1 MRQFSKEQVLKWG
14 QYDKYDSLEFN
25 FGVWKMKAKK
35 IFKNIVRV
43 FLIILAMLLLL
54 WLLVFINSKIRF
66 KRDKAFLKEQG
77 YCNLVSAGEYSV
89 NVLSYGNENG
99 KHRIIAMSGYGV
111 PDSCITMRRMTTVLE
126 SDNQVIF
133 IDRAG
138 YGISDDTTQDMTVEN
153 IVEAYRTALKNAGIK
168 APYVLLPHSIG
179 GVYATYW
186 ESKYPDEIEAVA
198 FIDGTELEAI
208 SLDKQDNEDNEVVLF
223 YRLDKVGFGGTGNL
237 LLKHFLPPK
246 VWLSEDEQRA
256 EYAMALMTYDS
267 RALLSES
274 EQESRN
280 INTAWETIVTNDI
293 PKIYISTSYFTAE
306 DIEADGI
313 LTDEMIDW
321 LMSDRRELKA
331 ELEEQYKNGALSQ
344 DVYDE
349 LLPELPSTQV
359 ESRQM
364 ALEDYLEIGRD
375 YKERVLL
382 PYFEKLGNCELVSLP
397 GDHLIYE
404 QKPDKCGQIIR
415 DFIDGLD

>member
-1 MRQFSKEQVLKWG
+1 
-14 QYDKYDSLEFN
+14 
-25 FGVWKMKAKK
+25 MKAKK
-35 IFKNIVRV
+35 AFKKIVRV
-43 FLIILAMLLLL
+43 FLIILAILLLL

-66 KRDKAFLKEQG
+66 KRDKTFLEEKG

-89 NVLSYGNENG
+89 NVLICGNENG
-99 KHRIIAMSGYGV
+99 NHRIIAMAGYGI
-111 PDSCITMRRMTTVLE
+111 PDSCITMRRMTAALE

-168 APYVLLPHSIG
+168 APYVLMPHSIG

-186 ESKYPDEIEAVA
+186 ESKYPDEVEAVA
-198 FIDGTELEAI
+198 IIDGTELEAL
-208 SLDKQDNEDNEVVLF
+208 SPDEQDNEDSEVVLY
-223 YRLDKVGFGGTGNL
+223 YRLIKFGFGGTGNL

-246 VWLSEDEQRA
+246 EWLSDDEQKA

-280 INTAWETIVTNDI
+280 INTAWEAIVTNDI
-293 PKIYISTSYFTAE
+293 PKIYISTAYFTAE

-321 LMSDRRELKA
+321 LLSDRRELKA
-331 ELEEQYKNGALSQ
+331 ELEEQYQNGEISQ

-349 LLPELPSTQV
+349 LQPELPSSQE

-364 ALEDYLEIGRD
+364 ALEDYLESGRD
-375 YKERVLL
+375 YKERILL

-404 QKPDKCGQIIR
+404 QKPNECGQIIR
-415 DFIDGLD
+415 DFIDGLDQ

>member
-1 MRQFSKEQVLKWG
+1 MAFSAK
-14 QYDKYDSLEFN
+14 SEFYL
-25 FGVWKMKAKK
+25 GVQIMKAKK
-35 IFKNIVRV
+35 AFKKIVRV
-43 FLIILAMLLLL
+43 FLIILAILLLL

-66 KRDKAFLKEQG
+66 KRDKTFLEEKG

-89 NVLSYGNENG
+89 NVLSFGNENG
-99 KHRIIAMSGYGV
+99 KHRIIAMAGYGI
-111 PDSCITMRRMTTVLE
+111 PDSCITMRKMTAALE

-138 YGISDDTTQDMTVEN
+138 YGISDDTAQDMTVEN

-168 APYVLLPHSIG
+168 APYVLMPHSIG

-186 ESKYPDEIEAVA
+186 ESKYPDEVEAVA
-198 FIDGTELEAI
+198 IIDGTELEAI
-208 SLDKQDNEDNEVVLF
+208 PPDEQDNDNDEAALY
-223 YRLDKVGFGGTGNL
+223 YRLVKCGIGGTGDM

-246 VWLSEDEQRA
+246 EWLNDDEQKA

-267 RALLSES
+267 RAVLSES

-280 INTAWETIVTNDI
+280 INTAWEAIVTNDI
-293 PKIYISTSYFTAE
+293 PKIYISTAYFTAE

-313 LTDEMIDW
+313 LTDEMIDE
-321 LMSDRRELKA
+321 LMFDRKELKA
-331 ELEEQYKNGALSQ
+331 ELPKTQEER
-344 DVYDE
+344 
-349 LLPELPSTQV
+349 
-359 ESRQM
+359 RQM

-382 PYFEKLGNCELVSLP
+382 PYLEKLGNCELVSLP

-404 QKPDKCGQIIR
+404 QKPDECGQIIR
-415 DFIDGLD
+415 DFIDSLDQ

>member
-1 MRQFSKEQVLKWG
+1 
-14 QYDKYDSLEFN
+14 
-25 FGVWKMKAKK
+25 MKAKK
-35 IFKNIVRV
+35 AFKKIVRV
-43 FLIILAMLLLL
+43 FLIILAILLLF
-54 WLLVFINSKIRF
+54 WLLVFMGSKIRF
-66 KRDKAFLKEQG
+66 KRDKTFLEEKG

-89 NVLSYGNENG
+89 NVLICGNENG
-99 KHRIIAMSGYGV
+99 KHRIIAMAGYGI
-111 PDSCITMRRMTTVLE
+111 PDSCITMRRMTAALE

-168 APYVLLPHSIG
+168 APYVLMPHSIG

-186 ESKYPDEIEAVA
+186 ESKYPDEVEAVA
-198 FIDGTELEAI
+198 IIDGTELEAI
-208 SLDKQDNEDNEVVLF
+208 SPDEQDNEGNEAALF
-223 YRLDKVGFGGTGNL
+223 YRFVKCGIGGTGNL

-246 VWLSEDEQRA
+246 EWLSDDEQKA

-267 RALLSES
+267 RALFSES
-274 EQESRN
+274 EQEVRN
-280 INTAWETIVTNDI
+280 INTAWEAIVTNDI
-293 PKIYISTSYFTAE
+293 PKIYISTAYFTAE

-331 ELEEQYKNGALSQ
+331 ELEEQYQNGEISQ

-349 LLPELPSTQV
+349 LRPELPSSQE

-375 YKERVLL
+375 YKERVLF
-382 PYFEKLGNCELVSLP
+382 PYFEKLGNCELVNLS

-404 QKPDKCGQIIR
+404 QKPDECGKIIR
-415 DFIDGLD
+415 DFIDSLDQ